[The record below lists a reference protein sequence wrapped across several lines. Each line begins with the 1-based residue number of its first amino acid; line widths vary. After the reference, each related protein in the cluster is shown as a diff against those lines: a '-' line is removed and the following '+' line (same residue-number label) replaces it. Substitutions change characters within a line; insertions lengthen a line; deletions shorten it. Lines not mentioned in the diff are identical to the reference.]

1 MDWEKPRKIAA
12 EDAEEGVVA
21 WRSLFIAN
29 EFNELQVE
37 GRKIHTETNL
47 IWFLFFWVAIGWKFY
62 SLTNPDMTV
71 INNPLQPF
79 NMFLKFFLSAFIFL
93 CIALVQYI
101 LYLIRNAMNT
111 PKV

>member
-1 MDWEKPRKIAA
+1 M
-12 EDAEEGVVA
+12 
-21 WRSLFIAN
+21 
-29 EFNELQVE
+29 
-37 GRKIHTETNL
+37 
-47 IWFLFFWVAIGWKFY
+47 FFWVAIGWKFI

-101 LYLIRNAMNT
+101 LYLIGNTMNT
-111 PKV
+111 PKVQAFTDICSVSNISILIMIEKIHGYYIHGKAPW